1 MARLAHRDETY
12 DGGLIKEINR
22 VVGPPKPVGSEE
34 VHIRAM
40 YIVSDQVN
48 SQGGRF
54 AEEELDRLTELL
66 IDAPVMVGHQRD
78 SLPVAR
84 NFKAAKVREG
94 DRVWVK
100 TYFYWMKESD
110 GAEALRNNIDGG
122 IYKECSIS
130 FLFSFPEC
138 SICGRDIRQCH
149 HVPFTDYELPS
160 GDRRI
165 AHFLYR
171 GIERVLE
178 TSLVYR
184 GSVAD
189 TRITDTLSPGDP
201 DTMDIG
207 TATSPTLF
215 CKLGEE
221 DTAIS
226 LGGGF
231 SRGALIFR
239 AGDPAILDDR
249 WSTLFA
255 FPHQPGLTGTVVK
268 KDGELSLTVSPLL
281 PQSAHRRVISILSRI
296 PAAAFNLDFLLF
308 GLRGKDRLNGFGLIH
323 LLESEVN
330 LHRLR
335 LRLCDGREIDGSAI
349 AGEPFASRLD
359 HIRRLVARGPHGQLE
374 VLRPKMVDRAAWP
387 AHLDDGRW
395 REYNFGLEVIVEE
408 DDGRVRR
415 MVFSREDVQP
425 AVVREANRSQA
436 RVELPDGRLEFCRT
450 NPSRS
455 TVPAIG
461 AIALVRRPPADV
473 EASSGPM
480 VMIDILPG
488 RSGDEVGWE
497 AAAPTASGNQLE
509 ILAGPETMELRFAL
523 NGSPRRLLVH
533 HFSSRL
539 LNLGRCFIADFAGD
553 DTSTPPGT
561 ATQKTA
567 LETAVQTGRLIML
580 KVSGAGLTLG
590 GQRRLWIRPV
600 LLDGMERYLFYGDG
614 VNHRQ

>member
-12 DGGLIKEINR
+12 DGGLIEEINR
-22 VVGPPKPVGSEE
+22 VVGPPKPVGPEE

-84 NFKAAKVREG
+84 NFKASKVREG

-149 HVPFTDYELPS
+149 HVPFTDYESPS

-171 GIERVLE
+171 RIERVLE

-189 TRITDTLSPGDP
+189 TRITDTLSSGDP
-201 DTMDIG
+201 NTTDIG
-207 TATSPTLF
+207 TASSPTLF
-215 CKLGEE
+215 CKLGEKE
-221 DTAIS
+221 TAIH
-226 LGGGF
+226 LDGGF
-231 SRGALIFR
+231 SRGTLIFR
-239 AGDPAILDDR
+239 AGDPAVLDDR
-249 WSTLFA
+249 WSTLFV

-268 KDGELSLTVSPLL
+268 KDGELFLTVSPPL
-281 PQSAHRRVISILSRI
+281 PHAAHRRVISILSGI
-296 PAAAFNLDFLLF
+296 PATSFNLDFLLF

-323 LLESEVN
+323 LLESEGH

-335 LRLCDGREIDGSAI
+335 LRLCDGREIDGSII
-349 AGEPFASRLD
+349 AGEPFAMRLD
-359 HIRRLVARGPHGQLE
+359 HIRRLAARGPHEQLE
-374 VLRPKMVDRAAWP
+374 VLRPKTVDRAAWP
-387 AHLDDGRW
+387 AYLDDSRW
-395 REYNFGLEVIVEE
+395 REYNFGLELLVEE
-408 DDGRVRR
+408 DDGRMRR

-425 AVVREANRSQA
+425 AVIREATRFQA
-436 RVELPDGRLEFCRT
+436 LVELPDGRLESCRT

-455 TVPAIG
+455 TVPAVG
-461 AIALVRRPPADV
+461 AIALVRRAPAGV
-473 EASSGPM
+473 ETSSGPI
-480 VMIDILPG
+480 VIIDILPG
-488 RSGDEVGWE
+488 RTGGEVGWE
-497 AAAPTASGNQLE
+497 AVGPASSGNQLE
-509 ILAGPETMELRFAL
+509 ILTGPEMMELRFAL

-539 LNLGRCFIADFAGD
+539 LKLGRRFIADFAGD
-553 DTSTPPGT
+553 DASTPPGA
-561 ATQKTA
+561 ATQKAA
-567 LETAVQTGRLIML
+567 LETAVQAGRLIML

-590 GQRRLWIRPV
+590 GRRRLWIRPV
-600 LLDGMERYLFYGDG
+600 LLDGMERYLFYGDE